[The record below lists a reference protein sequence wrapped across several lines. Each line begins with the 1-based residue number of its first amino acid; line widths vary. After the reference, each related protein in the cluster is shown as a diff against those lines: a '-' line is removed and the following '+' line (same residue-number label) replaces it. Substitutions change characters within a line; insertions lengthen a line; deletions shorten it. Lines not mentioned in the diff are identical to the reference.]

1 MKIHRNCS
9 LKKFNTFSVDEKAQ
23 LLLEVDN
30 ISDIP
35 NILSKQNK
43 KDEILVLGGG
53 SNILFT
59 KSYDG
64 LIINLKNKGKKIIQ
78 EDENSVLVEV
88 SAGENWHD
96 FVLWAIKNDFGGVEN
111 LSLIPGKV
119 GAAPIQNIGAY
130 GVELKDV
137 FYSCKGL
144 MLDSLSEFEFKKT
157 ECKFDYRTSIFKSKL
172 KNKTVITSVKL
183 ILTKSEHNFNIDY
196 KDLNINLLNT
206 ELSVKKISD
215 EVIKIRTSKLPDPN
229 FFGNCGS
236 FFKNPIVNS
245 FKYKSLLDKFPNT
258 PAYKIDDDNYKISAA
273 WLIDQSGFKNKKDKN
288 VGVYENQPLVI
299 INYGDA
305 TGNELLNFALKI
317 KETIYNNFEIG
328 LEEEV
333 IIM

>member
-1 MKIHRNCS
+1 MKIHRNSS
-9 LKKFNTFSVDEKAQ
+9 LKKFNTFNVDELAQ
-23 LLLEVDN
+23 LIIEIDN
-30 ISDIP
+30 ISDLP
-35 NILSKQNK
+35 NILSNK

-59 KSYDG
+59 KPYNG

-78 EDENSVLVEV
+78 EDEKTVLVEV
-88 SAGENWHD
+88 SAGENWHE
-96 FVLWAIKNDFGGVEN
+96 FVLWAIKNNFGGLEN
-111 LSLIPGKV
+111 LSLIPGNL

-130 GVELKDV
+130 GVELKDI

-144 MLDSLSEFEFKKT
+144 MLDTLSEFEFKKT
-157 ECKFDYRTSIFKSKL
+157 ECKFDYRTSIFKSTL

-183 ILTKSEHNFNIDY
+183 ILTKSKHNFNIDY
-196 KDLNINLLNT
+196 KDLNINLQDT

-215 EVIKIRTSKLPDPN
+215 EVIKIRTSKLPNPK

-245 FKYKSLLDKFPNT
+245 DTYKFLLDKFPNI
-258 PAYKIDDDNYKISAA
+258 PAHKIDDDNYKISAA

-299 INYGDA
+299 INYGKA
-305 TGNELLNFALKI
+305 TGKELLNFALNI

>member
-1 MKIHRNCS
+1 MKIHRNSS
-9 LKKFNTFSVDEKAQ
+9 LKKFNTFNVDEIAK

-30 ISDIP
+30 ISDLP
-35 NILSKQNK
+35 NVLSKQNK

-59 KSYDG
+59 ESYNG

-78 EDENSVLVEV
+78 EDKNSVLVEV

-96 FVLWAIKNDFGGVEN
+96 FVLWTIKNNFGGLEN
-111 LSLIPGKV
+111 LSLIPGNV

-273 WLIDQSGFKNKKDKN
+273 WLIDESGFKNKKDKN

-317 KETIYNNFEIG
+317 KETIYNNFEIV

>member
-1 MKIHRNCS
+1 MEIHRNSS
-9 LKKFNTFSVDEKAQ
+9 LKKFNTFNVDELAQ
-23 LLLEVDN
+23 LIIEIDN
-30 ISDIP
+30 ISDLP
-35 NILSKQNK
+35 NILSNK

-59 KSYDG
+59 KPYNG

-78 EDENSVLVEV
+78 EDENTVLVEV
-88 SAGENWHD
+88 SAGENWHE
-96 FVLWAIKNDFGGVEN
+96 FVLWAIKNNFGGLEN
-111 LSLIPGKV
+111 LSLIPGNL

-130 GVELKDV
+130 GVELKDI

-144 MLDSLSEFEFKKT
+144 MLDTLSEFEFKKT
-157 ECKFDYRTSIFKSKL
+157 ECKFDYRTSIFKSTL

-183 ILTKSEHNFNIDY
+183 ILTKSKHNFNIDY
-196 KDLNINLLNT
+196 KDLNINLQDT

-215 EVIKIRTSKLPDPN
+215 EVIKIRTSKLPNPK

-245 FKYKSLLDKFPNT
+245 DTYKSLLDKFPNI
-258 PAYKIDDDNYKISAA
+258 PAHKIDEDNYKISAA

-299 INYGDA
+299 INNGKA
-305 TGNELLNFALKI
+305 TGKELLNFALNI
-317 KETIYNNFEIG
+317 KETIYNNFEIE

>member
-1 MKIHRNCS
+1 MKIHRNSS
-9 LKKFNTFSVDEKAQ
+9 LKKFNTFNVDELAQ
-23 LLLEVDN
+23 LIIEIDN
-30 ISDIP
+30 ISDLP
-35 NILSKQNK
+35 NILSNK

-59 KSYDG
+59 KPYNG

-78 EDENSVLVEV
+78 EDENTVLVEV
-88 SAGENWHD
+88 SAGENWHE
-96 FVLWAIKNDFGGVEN
+96 FVLWAIKNNFGGLEN
-111 LSLIPGKV
+111 LSLIPGNL

-130 GVELKDV
+130 GVELKDI

-144 MLDSLSEFEFKKT
+144 ILDTLSEFEFKKT
-157 ECKFDYRTSIFKSKL
+157 ECKFDYRTSIFKSTL

-183 ILTKSEHNFNIDY
+183 ILTKSKHNFNIDY
-196 KDLNINLLNT
+196 KDLNINLQDT

-215 EVIKIRTSKLPDPN
+215 EVIKIRTSKLPNPK

-245 FKYKSLLDKFPNT
+245 DTYKSLLDKFPNI
-258 PAYKIDDDNYKISAA
+258 PAHKIDEDNYKISAA

-299 INYGDA
+299 INNGKA
-305 TGNELLNFALKI
+305 TGKELLNFALNI
-317 KETIYNNFEIG
+317 KETIYNNFEIE

>member
-1 MKIHRNCS
+1 MKIHRNSS
-9 LKKFNTFSVDEKAQ
+9 LKKFNTFNVDELAQ
-23 LLLEVDN
+23 LIIEIDN
-30 ISDIP
+30 ISDLP
-35 NILSKQNK
+35 NILSNK

-59 KSYDG
+59 KPYNG

-78 EDENSVLVEV
+78 EDENTVLVEV
-88 SAGENWHD
+88 SAGENWHE
-96 FVLWAIKNDFGGVEN
+96 FVLWAIKNNFGGLEN
-111 LSLIPGKV
+111 LSLIPGNL

-130 GVELKDV
+130 GVELKDI

-144 MLDSLSEFEFKKT
+144 MLDTLSEFEFKKT
-157 ECKFDYRTSIFKSKL
+157 ECKFDYRTSIFKSTL

-183 ILTKSEHNFNIDY
+183 ILTKSKHNFNIDY
-196 KDLNINLLNT
+196 KDLNINLQDT

-215 EVIKIRTSKLPDPN
+215 EVIKIRTSKLPNPK

-245 FKYKSLLDKFPNT
+245 DTYKSLLDKFPNI
-258 PAYKIDDDNYKISAA
+258 PAHKIDEDNYKISAA

-288 VGVYENQPLVI
+288 VGVYKNQPLVI
-299 INYGDA
+299 INYGKA
-305 TGNELLNFALKI
+305 TGKELLNFALNI
-317 KETIYNNFEIG
+317 KETIYNNFEIE

>member
-1 MKIHRNCS
+1 MKIHRNSS
-9 LKKFNTFSVDEKAQ
+9 LKKFNTFNVDELAQ
-23 LLLEVDN
+23 LIIEIDN
-30 ISDIP
+30 ISDLP
-35 NILSKQNK
+35 NILSNK

-59 KSYDG
+59 KPYNG

-78 EDENSVLVEV
+78 EDENTVLVEV
-88 SAGENWHD
+88 SAGENWHE
-96 FVLWAIKNDFGGVEN
+96 FVLWAIKNNFGGLEN
-111 LSLIPGKV
+111 LSLIPGNL

-130 GVELKDV
+130 GVELKDI

-144 MLDSLSEFEFKKT
+144 MLDTLSEFEFKKT
-157 ECKFDYRTSIFKSKL
+157 ECKFDYRTSIFKSTL
-172 KNKTVITSVKL
+172 KNKTVITSVKF
-183 ILTKSEHNFNIDY
+183 ILTKSKHNFNIDY
-196 KDLNINLLNT
+196 KDLNINLQDT

-215 EVIKIRTSKLPDPN
+215 EVIKIRTSKLPNPK

-245 FKYKSLLDKFPNT
+245 DTYKSLLDKFPNI
-258 PAYKIDDDNYKISAA
+258 PAHKIDEDNYKISAA

-299 INYGDA
+299 INNGKA
-305 TGNELLNFALKI
+305 TGKELLNFALNI
-317 KETIYNNFEIG
+317 KETIYNNFEIE

>member
-1 MKIHRNCS
+1 MKIHRNSS
-9 LKKFNTFSVDEKAQ
+9 LKKLNTFNVDEVAR
-23 LLLEVDN
+23 LIFVVDS
-30 ISDIP
+30 ISDLP
-35 NILSKQNK
+35 NILSNK

-59 KSYDG
+59 KPYNG

-78 EDENSVLVEV
+78 EDENTVLVEV
-88 SAGENWHD
+88 SAGENWHE
-96 FVLWAIKNDFGGVEN
+96 FVLWAIKNNFGGLEN
-111 LSLIPGKV
+111 LSLIPGNL

-130 GVELKDV
+130 GVELKDI

-144 MLDSLSEFEFKKT
+144 MLDTLSEFEFKKT
-157 ECKFDYRTSIFKSKL
+157 ECKFDYRTSIFKSTL

-183 ILTKSEHNFNIDY
+183 ILTKSKHNFNIDY
-196 KDLNINLLNT
+196 KDLNINLQDT

-215 EVIKIRTSKLPDPN
+215 EVIKIRTSKLPNPK

-245 FKYKSLLDKFPNT
+245 DTYKSLLDKFPNI
-258 PAYKIDDDNYKISAA
+258 PAHKIDEDNYKISAA

-299 INYGDA
+299 INNGKA
-305 TGNELLNFALKI
+305 TGKELLNFALNI
-317 KETIYNNFEIG
+317 KETIYNNFEIE

>member
-1 MKIHRNCS
+1 MKIHRNSS
-9 LKKFNTFSVDEKAQ
+9 LKKFNTFNVDELAQ
-23 LLLEVDN
+23 LIIEIDN
-30 ISDIP
+30 ISDLP
-35 NILSKQNK
+35 NILSNK

-59 KSYDG
+59 KPYNG

-78 EDENSVLVEV
+78 EDENTVLVEV
-88 SAGENWHD
+88 SAGENWHE
-96 FVLWAIKNDFGGVEN
+96 FVLWAIKNNFGGLEN
-111 LSLIPGKV
+111 LSLIPGNL

-130 GVELKDV
+130 GVELKDI

-144 MLDSLSEFEFKKT
+144 MLDTLSEFEFKKT
-157 ECKFDYRTSIFKSKL
+157 ECKFDYRTSIFKSTL

-183 ILTKSEHNFNIDY
+183 ILTKSKHNFNIDY
-196 KDLNINLLNT
+196 KDLNINLQDT

-215 EVIKIRTSKLPDPN
+215 EVIKIRTSKLPNPK

-245 FKYKSLLDKFPNT
+245 DTYKSLLDKFPNI
-258 PAYKIDDDNYKISAA
+258 PAHKIDEDNYKISAA

-299 INYGDA
+299 INNGKA
-305 TGNELLNFALKI
+305 TGKELLNFALNI
-317 KETIYNNFEIG
+317 KETIYNNFEIE

>member
-1 MKIHRNCS
+1 MKIHRNSS
-9 LKKFNTFSVDEKAQ
+9 LKKFNTFNVDELAQ
-23 LLLEVDN
+23 LIIEIDN
-30 ISDIP
+30 ISDLP
-35 NILSKQNK
+35 NILSNK

-59 KSYDG
+59 KPYNG

-78 EDENSVLVEV
+78 EDENTVLVEV
-88 SAGENWHD
+88 SAGENWHE
-96 FVLWAIKNDFGGVEN
+96 FVLWAIKNNFGGLEN
-111 LSLIPGKV
+111 LSLIPGNL

-130 GVELKDV
+130 GVELKDI

-144 MLDSLSEFEFKKT
+144 MLDTLSEFEFKKT
-157 ECKFDYRTSIFKSKL
+157 ECKFDYRTSIFKSTL
-172 KNKTVITSVKL
+172 RNKTVITSVKL
-183 ILTKSEHNFNIDY
+183 ILTKSKHNFNIDY
-196 KDLNINLLNT
+196 KDLNINLQDT

-215 EVIKIRTSKLPDPN
+215 EVIKIRTSKLPNPK

-245 FKYKSLLDKFPNT
+245 DTYKSLLDKFPNI
-258 PAYKIDDDNYKISAA
+258 PAHKIDEDNYKISAA

-299 INYGDA
+299 INNGKA
-305 TGNELLNFALKI
+305 TGKELLNFALNI
-317 KETIYNNFEIG
+317 KETIYNNFEIE

>member
-1 MKIHRNCS
+1 MEIHRNSS
-9 LKKFNTFSVDEKAQ
+9 LKKFNTFNVDELAQ
-23 LLLEVDN
+23 LIIEIDN
-30 ISDIP
+30 ISDLP
-35 NILSKQNK
+35 NILSNK

-59 KSYDG
+59 KPYNG

-78 EDENSVLVEV
+78 EDENTVLVEV
-88 SAGENWHD
+88 SAGENWHE
-96 FVLWAIKNDFGGVEN
+96 FVLWAIKNNFGGLEN
-111 LSLIPGKV
+111 LSLIPGNL

-130 GVELKDV
+130 GVELKDI

-144 MLDSLSEFEFKKT
+144 MLDTLSEFEFKKT
-157 ECKFDYRTSIFKSKL
+157 ECKFDYRTSIFKSTL

-183 ILTKSEHNFNIDY
+183 ILTKSKHNFNIDY
-196 KDLNINLLNT
+196 KDLNINLQDT

-215 EVIKIRTSKLPDPN
+215 EVIKIRTSKLPNPK

-245 FKYKSLLDKFPNT
+245 DTYKSLLDKFPNI
-258 PAYKIDDDNYKISAA
+258 PAHKIDEDNYKISAA

-299 INYGDA
+299 INYGKA
-305 TGNELLNFALKI
+305 TGKELLNFALNI
-317 KETIYNNFEIG
+317 KETIYNNFEIE

>member
-1 MKIHRNCS
+1 MKIHRNSS
-9 LKKFNTFSVDEKAQ
+9 LKKFNTFNVDELAQ
-23 LLLEVDN
+23 LIIEIDN
-30 ISDIP
+30 ISDLP
-35 NILSKQNK
+35 NILSNK

-59 KSYDG
+59 KPYNG

-78 EDENSVLVEV
+78 EDENTVLVEV
-88 SAGENWHD
+88 SAGENWHE
-96 FVLWAIKNDFGGVEN
+96 FVLWAIKNNFGGLEN
-111 LSLIPGKV
+111 LSLIPGNL

-130 GVELKDV
+130 GVELKDI

-144 MLDSLSEFEFKKT
+144 MLDTLSEFEFKKT
-157 ECKFDYRTSIFKSKL
+157 ECKFDYRTSIFKSTL

-183 ILTKSEHNFNIDY
+183 ILTKSKHNFNIDY
-196 KDLNINLLNT
+196 KDLNINLQDT

-215 EVIKIRTSKLPDPN
+215 EVIKIRTSKLPNPK

-245 FKYKSLLDKFPNT
+245 DTYKSLLDKFPNI
-258 PAYKIDDDNYKISAA
+258 PAHKIDEDNYKISAA

-288 VGVYENQPLVI
+288 VGVYKNQPLVI
-299 INYGDA
+299 INYGKA
-305 TGNELLNFALKI
+305 TGKELLNFALNI
-317 KETIYNNFEIG
+317 KEVIYNNFEIE

>member
-1 MKIHRNCS
+1 MEIHRNSS
-9 LKKFNTFSVDEKAQ
+9 LKKFNTFNVDEVAQ
-23 LLLEVDN
+23 LIFEIDN
-30 ISDIP
+30 ISDLP
-35 NILSKQNK
+35 NILSNK

-59 KSYDG
+59 KPYNG
-64 LIINLKNKGKKIIQ
+64 LIIKLKNKGKKIIQ
-78 EDENSVLVEV
+78 EDENAVLVEV
-88 SAGENWHD
+88 SAGENWHE
-96 FVLWAIKNDFGGVEN
+96 FVLWAIKNNFGGVEN
-111 LSLIPGKV
+111 LSLIPGNL

-130 GVELKDV
+130 GVELKDI

-144 MLDSLSEFEFKKT
+144 MLDTLSEFEFKKT
-157 ECKFDYRTSIFKSKL
+157 ECKFDYRTSIFKSTL

-183 ILTKSEHNFNIDY
+183 ILTKSKHNFNIDY
-196 KDLNINLLNT
+196 KDLNINLQNT

-215 EVIKIRTSKLPDPN
+215 EVIKIRTSKLPDPK

-245 FKYKSLLDKFPNT
+245 GTYKSLLDKFPNI
-258 PAYKIDDDNYKISAA
+258 PAHKIDEDNYKISAA

-299 INYGDA
+299 INNGKA
-305 TGNELLNFALKI
+305 TGRELLNFALNI
-317 KETIYNNFEIG
+317 KETIYNNFEIE

>member
-1 MKIHRNCS
+1 MEIHRNSS
-9 LKKFNTFSVDEKAQ
+9 LKKFNTFNVDEVAQ
-23 LLLEVDN
+23 LIFEIDN
-30 ISDIP
+30 ISDLP
-35 NILSKQNK
+35 NILSNK

-59 KSYDG
+59 KPYNG

-78 EDENSVLVEV
+78 EDENTVLVEV
-88 SAGENWHD
+88 SAGENWHE
-96 FVLWAIKNDFGGVEN
+96 FVLWAIKNNFGGVEN
-111 LSLIPGKV
+111 LSLIPGNL

-130 GVELKDV
+130 GVELKDI

-144 MLDSLSEFEFKKT
+144 MLDTLSEFEFKKR
-157 ECKFDYRTSIFKSKL
+157 ECKFDYRTSIFKSTL

-183 ILTKSEHNFNIDY
+183 ILTKSKHNFNIDY
-196 KDLNINLLNT
+196 KDLNINLQNT

-215 EVIKIRTSKLPDPN
+215 EVIKIRASKLPDPK

-245 FKYKSLLDKFPNT
+245 GTYKSLLDKFPNI
-258 PAYKIDDDNYKISAA
+258 PAHKIDEDNYKISAA

-299 INYGDA
+299 INYGKA
-305 TGNELLNFALKI
+305 TGKELLNFALNI

>member
-1 MKIHRNCS
+1 MKIHRNSS
-9 LKKFNTFSVDEKAQ
+9 LKKLNTFNVDEVAR
-23 LLLEVDN
+23 LIFVVDS
-30 ISDIP
+30 ISDLP
-35 NILSKQNK
+35 DILSNK

-78 EDENSVLVEV
+78 EDEKSVLVEV

-96 FVLWAIKNDFGGVEN
+96 FVLWAIKNNFGGLEN
-111 LSLIPGKV
+111 LSLIPGNV

-130 GVELKDV
+130 GVELKDI

-144 MLDSLSEFEFKKT
+144 MLDTLSEFEFKKT
-157 ECKFDYRTSIFKSKL
+157 ECEFDYRTSIFKSAL

-183 ILTKSEHNFNIDY
+183 ILTKSKHNYNIDY
-196 KDLNINLLNT
+196 KDLNINLKNT

-215 EVIKIRTSKLPDPN
+215 EVIKIRTSKLPDPK

-245 FKYKSLLDKFPNT
+245 YTYESLLDKFPNT
-258 PAYKIDDDNYKISAA
+258 PAHKIDEDNYKISAA

-288 VGVYENQPLVI
+288 VGVYKNQPLVI
-299 INYGDA
+299 INYGKA
-305 TGNELLNFALKI
+305 TGKELLNFALNI
-317 KETIYNNFEIG
+317 KETIYNNFEIE

>member
-1 MKIHRNCS
+1 MKIYRNSS
-9 LKKFNTFSVDEKAQ
+9 LKKLNTFNVDEVAR
-23 LLLEVDN
+23 LIFVVDS
-30 ISDIP
+30 ISDLP
-35 NILSKQNK
+35 NILSNK

-59 KSYDG
+59 KPYNG

-96 FVLWAIKNDFGGVEN
+96 FVLWTIKNNFGGLEN
-111 LSLIPGKV
+111 LSLIPGNV

-130 GVELKDV
+130 GVELKDI

-144 MLDSLSEFEFKKT
+144 MLDTLSEFEFKKT
-157 ECKFDYRTSIFKSKL
+157 ECEFDYRTSIFKSRL
-172 KNKTVITSVKL
+172 KNKIVITSVKL
-183 ILTKSEHNFNIDY
+183 ILTKSKHNYNIDY
-196 KDLNINLLNT
+196 KDLNINLKNT

-215 EVIKIRTSKLPDPN
+215 EVIKIRTSKLPDPK

-245 FKYKSLLDKFPNT
+245 YTYESILDKFPNT
-258 PAYKIDDDNYKISAA
+258 PAHKIDDNNYKISAA

-299 INYGDA
+299 INYGKA
-305 TGNELLNFALKI
+305 TGKELLNFALNI

>member
-1 MKIHRNCS
+1 MKIHRNSS
-9 LKKFNTFSVDEKAQ
+9 LKKFNTFNVDEIAK

-30 ISDIP
+30 ISDLP
-35 NILSKQNK
+35 NVLSKQNK

-59 KSYDG
+59 ESYNG
-64 LIINLKNKGKKIIQ
+64 LIINLKNKGKKILQ
-78 EDENSVLVEV
+78 EDKNSVLVEV

-96 FVLWAIKNDFGGVEN
+96 FVLWTIKNNFGGLEN
-111 LSLIPGKV
+111 LSLIPGNV

-258 PAYKIDDDNYKISAA
+258 PAYKIDDDNYIISAA

>member
-1 MKIHRNCS
+1 MKIHRNSS
-9 LKKFNTFSVDEKAQ
+9 LKKFNTFNVDEIAK

-30 ISDIP
+30 ISDLP
-35 NILSKQNK
+35 NVLSKQNK

-59 KSYDG
+59 ESYNG

-78 EDENSVLVEV
+78 EDKNSVLVEV

-96 FVLWAIKNDFGGVEN
+96 FVLWTIKNNFGGLEN
-111 LSLIPGKV
+111 LSLIPGNV

-317 KETIYNNFEIG
+317 KETIYNNFEIV

>member
-1 MKIHRNCS
+1 MKIYRNSS
-9 LKKFNTFSVDEKAQ
+9 LKKFNTFNVDEIAK

-30 ISDIP
+30 ISDLP
-35 NILSKQNK
+35 NVLSKQNK

-59 KSYDG
+59 ESYNG

-78 EDENSVLVEV
+78 EDKNSVLVEV

-96 FVLWAIKNDFGGVEN
+96 FVLWTIKNNFGGLEN
-111 LSLIPGKV
+111 LSLIPGNV

-273 WLIDQSGFKNKKDKN
+273 WLIDESGFKNKKDKN

-317 KETIYNNFEIG
+317 KETIYNNFEIV

>member
-1 MKIHRNCS
+1 MKIHRNSS
-9 LKKFNTFSVDEKAQ
+9 LKKLNTFNVDEVAR
-23 LLLEVDN
+23 LIFVVDS
-30 ISDIP
+30 ISDLP
-35 NILSKQNK
+35 NILSNK
-43 KDEILVLGGG
+43 KDKILVLGGG

-78 EDENSVLVEV
+78 EDEKSVLVEV

-96 FVLWAIKNDFGGVEN
+96 FVLWAIKNNFGGLEN
-111 LSLIPGKV
+111 LSLIPGNV

-130 GVELKDV
+130 GVELKDI

-144 MLDSLSEFEFKKT
+144 MLDTLSEFEFKKT
-157 ECKFDYRTSIFKSKL
+157 ECEFDYRTSIFKSAL

-183 ILTKSEHNFNIDY
+183 ILTKSKHNYNIDY
-196 KDLNINLLNT
+196 KDLNINLKNT

-215 EVIKIRTSKLPDPN
+215 EVIKIRTSKLPDPK

-245 FKYKSLLDKFPNT
+245 FTYESLLDKFPNT
-258 PAYKIDDDNYKISAA
+258 PAHKIDDNNYKISAA

-288 VGVYENQPLVI
+288 VGVYKNQPLVI
-299 INYGDA
+299 INYGKA
-305 TGNELLNFALKI
+305 TGKELLNFALNI
-317 KETIYNNFEIG
+317 KETIYNNFEIE

>member
-1 MKIHRNCS
+1 MEIHRNSS
-9 LKKFNTFSVDEKAQ
+9 LKKFNTFNVDEVAQ
-23 LLLEVDN
+23 LIFEIDN
-30 ISDIP
+30 ISDLP
-35 NILSKQNK
+35 NILSNK

-64 LIINLKNKGKKIIQ
+64 LIINLKSTGKKIIQ

-96 FVLWAIKNDFGGVEN
+96 FVLWTIKNNFGGLEN
-111 LSLIPGKV
+111 LSLIPGNV

-130 GVELKDV
+130 GVELKDI

-144 MLDSLSEFEFKKT
+144 MLDTLSEFEFKKT
-157 ECKFDYRTSIFKSKL
+157 ECKFDYRTSIFKSTL

-183 ILTKSEHNFNIDY
+183 ILTKSKHNFNIDY
-196 KDLNINLLNT
+196 KDLNINLQNT

-215 EVIKIRTSKLPDPN
+215 EVIKIRTSKLPDPK

-245 FKYKSLLDKFPNT
+245 GTYKSLLDKFPNI
-258 PAYKIDDDNYKISAA
+258 PAHKIDDDNYKISAA

-299 INYGDA
+299 INYGKA
-305 TGNELLNFALKI
+305 TGKELLNFALNI

>member
-1 MKIHRNCS
+1 MKIHRNSS
-9 LKKFNTFSVDEKAQ
+9 LKKFNTFNVDELAQ
-23 LLLEVDN
+23 LIIEIDN
-30 ISDIP
+30 ISDLL
-35 NILSKQNK
+35 NILSYK

-59 KSYDG
+59 KPYNG

-78 EDENSVLVEV
+78 EDENTVIVEV
-88 SAGENWHD
+88 SAGENWHE
-96 FVLWAIKNDFGGVEN
+96 FVLWAIKNNFGGLEN
-111 LSLIPGKV
+111 LSLIPGNL

-130 GVELKDV
+130 GVELKDI

-144 MLDSLSEFEFKKT
+144 MLDTLSEFEFKKT
-157 ECKFDYRTSIFKSKL
+157 ECKFDYRTSIFKSTL

-183 ILTKSEHNFNIDY
+183 ILTKSKHNFNIDY
-196 KDLNINLLNT
+196 KDLNINLQDT

-215 EVIKIRTSKLPDPN
+215 EVIKIRTSKLPNPK

-245 FKYKSLLDKFPNT
+245 DTYKSLLDKFPNI
-258 PAYKIDDDNYKISAA
+258 PAHKIDEVNYKISAA

-299 INYGDA
+299 INNGKA
-305 TGNELLNFALKI
+305 TGKELLNFALNI
-317 KETIYNNFEIG
+317 KETIYNNFEIE

-333 IIM
+333 III

>member
-1 MKIHRNCS
+1 MKIHRNSS
-9 LKKFNTFSVDEKAQ
+9 LKKFNTFNVDELAQ
-23 LLLEVDN
+23 LIIEIDN
-30 ISDIP
+30 ISDLP
-35 NILSKQNK
+35 NILSNK

-59 KSYDG
+59 KPYNG

-78 EDENSVLVEV
+78 EDENTVLVEV
-88 SAGENWHD
+88 SAGENWHE
-96 FVLWAIKNDFGGVEN
+96 FVLWAIKNNFGGLEN
-111 LSLIPGKV
+111 LSLIPGNL

-130 GVELKDV
+130 GVELKDI

-144 MLDSLSEFEFKKT
+144 MLDTLSEFEFKKT
-157 ECKFDYRTSIFKSKL
+157 ECKFDYRTSIFKSTL

-183 ILTKSEHNFNIDY
+183 ILTKSKHNFNIDY
-196 KDLNINLLNT
+196 KDLNINLQNT

-215 EVIKIRTSKLPDPN
+215 EVIKIRASKLPDPK

-245 FKYKSLLDKFPNT
+245 DTYKSLLDKFPNI
-258 PAYKIDDDNYKISAA
+258 PAHKIDEDNYKISSA

-299 INYGDA
+299 INNGKA
-305 TGNELLNFALKI
+305 TGKELLNFALNI
-317 KETIYNNFEIG
+317 KETIYDNFEIE

>member
-1 MKIHRNCS
+1 MKIHRNSS
-9 LKKFNTFSVDEKAQ
+9 LKKFNTFNVDELAQ
-23 LLLEVDN
+23 LIIEIDN
-30 ISDIP
+30 ISDLP
-35 NILSKQNK
+35 NILSNK

-59 KSYDG
+59 KPYNG

-78 EDENSVLVEV
+78 EDENTVLVEV
-88 SAGENWHD
+88 SAGENWHE
-96 FVLWAIKNDFGGVEN
+96 FVLWAIKNNFGGVEN
-111 LSLIPGKV
+111 LSLIPGNL

-130 GVELKDV
+130 GVELKDI

-144 MLDSLSEFEFKKT
+144 MLDTLSEFEFKKT
-157 ECKFDYRTSIFKSKL
+157 ECKFDYRTSIFKSTL

-183 ILTKSEHNFNIDY
+183 ILTKSKHNYNIDY
-196 KDLNINLLNT
+196 KDLNINLKNT
-206 ELSVKKISD
+206 ELSVKSISD
-215 EVIKIRTSKLPDPN
+215 EVIKIRSSKLPDPK

-245 FKYKSLLDKFPNT
+245 YTYESLLDKFPNT
-258 PAYKIDDDNYKISAA
+258 PAHKIDDNNYKISAA

-288 VGVYENQPLVI
+288 VGVYKNQPLVI
-299 INYGDA
+299 INYGKA
-305 TGNELLNFALKI
+305 TGNELLNFALNI
-317 KETIYNNFEIG
+317 KETIYNNFEIE

>member
-130 GVELKDV
+130 GVELKDI

-157 ECKFDYRTSIFKSKL
+157 ECKFDYRTSIFKSTL
-172 KNKTVITSVKL
+172 KNKTLITSVKL
-183 ILTKSEHNFNIDY
+183 LLTKSAHNFNIDY

-215 EVIKIRTSKLPDPN
+215 EVIKIRTSKLPNPKL
-229 FFGNCGS
+229 FGNCGS

-245 FKYKSLLDKFPNT
+245 SKYESLLDKFPNT
-258 PAYKIDDDNYKISAA
+258 PAHKVDADNYKISAA

-299 INYGDA
+299 INYGRA

-317 KETIYNNFEIG
+317 KETIYSNFEIE

>member
-1 MKIHRNCS
+1 MEIHRNSS
-9 LKKFNTFSVDEKAQ
+9 LKKFNTFNVDELAQ
-23 LLLEVDN
+23 LIIEIDN
-30 ISDIP
+30 ISDLP
-35 NILSKQNK
+35 NILSNK

-59 KSYDG
+59 KPYNG

-78 EDENSVLVEV
+78 EDENTVLVEV
-88 SAGENWHD
+88 SAGENWHE
-96 FVLWAIKNDFGGVEN
+96 FVLWAIKNNFGGLEN
-111 LSLIPGKV
+111 LSLIPGNL

-130 GVELKDV
+130 GVELKDI

-144 MLDSLSEFEFKKT
+144 MLDTLSEFEFKKT
-157 ECKFDYRTSIFKSKL
+157 ECKFDYRTSIFKSTL

-183 ILTKSEHNFNIDY
+183 ILTKSKHNFNIDY
-196 KDLNINLLNT
+196 KDLNINLQDT

-215 EVIKIRTSKLPDPN
+215 EVIKIRTSKLPNPK

-245 FKYKSLLDKFPNT
+245 ATYKSLLDKFPNI
-258 PAYKIDDDNYKISAA
+258 PAHKIDEDNYKISAA

-299 INYGDA
+299 INNGKA
-305 TGNELLNFALKI
+305 TGKELLNFALNI
-317 KETIYNNFEIG
+317 KETIYNNFEIE

>member
-1 MKIHRNCS
+1 MKIHRNSS
-9 LKKFNTFSVDEKAQ
+9 LKKFNTFNVDELAQ
-23 LLLEVDN
+23 LIIEIDN
-30 ISDIP
+30 ISDLP
-35 NILSKQNK
+35 NILSNK

-59 KSYDG
+59 KPYNG

-78 EDENSVLVEV
+78 EDENTVLVEV
-88 SAGENWHD
+88 SAGENWHE
-96 FVLWAIKNDFGGVEN
+96 FVLWAIKNNFGGLEN
-111 LSLIPGKV
+111 LSLIPGNL

-130 GVELKDV
+130 GVELKDI

-144 MLDSLSEFEFKKT
+144 MLDTLSEFEFKKT
-157 ECKFDYRTSIFKSKL
+157 ECKFDYRTSIFKSTL

-183 ILTKSEHNFNIDY
+183 ILTKSKHNFNIDY
-196 KDLNINLLNT
+196 KDLNINLQNT

-215 EVIKIRTSKLPDPN
+215 EVIKIRTSKLPNPK

-245 FKYKSLLDKFPNT
+245 DTYKSLLDKFPNI
-258 PAYKIDDDNYKISAA
+258 PAHKIDEDNYKISAA

-299 INYGDA
+299 INNGKA
-305 TGNELLNFALKI
+305 TGKELLNFALNI
-317 KETIYNNFEIG
+317 KETIYNNFEIE

>member
-1 MKIHRNCS
+1 MEIHRNSS
-9 LKKFNTFSVDEKAQ
+9 LKKFNTFNVDELAQ
-23 LLLEVDN
+23 LIIEIDN
-30 ISDIP
+30 ISDLP
-35 NILSKQNK
+35 NILSNK

-59 KSYDG
+59 KPYNG

-78 EDENSVLVEV
+78 EDENTVLVEV
-88 SAGENWHD
+88 SAGENWHE
-96 FVLWAIKNDFGGVEN
+96 FVLWAIKNNFGGLEN
-111 LSLIPGKV
+111 LSLIPGNL

-130 GVELKDV
+130 GVELKDI

-144 MLDSLSEFEFKKT
+144 MLDTLSEFEFKKT
-157 ECKFDYRTSIFKSKL
+157 ECKFDYRTSIFKSTL

-183 ILTKSEHNFNIDY
+183 ILTKTKHNFNIDY
-196 KDLNINLLNT
+196 KDLNINLQDT

-215 EVIKIRTSKLPDPN
+215 EVIKIRTSKLPNPK

-245 FKYKSLLDKFPNT
+245 DTYKSLLDKFPNI
-258 PAYKIDDDNYKISAA
+258 PAHKIDEDNYKISAA

-299 INYGDA
+299 INNGKA
-305 TGNELLNFALKI
+305 TGKELLNFALNI
-317 KETIYNNFEIG
+317 KETIYNNFEIE

>member
-130 GVELKDV
+130 GVELKDI

-144 MLDSLSEFEFKKT
+144 MLDSLSEFEFNEDWAK
-157 ECKFDYRTSIFKSKL
+157 
-172 KNKTVITSVKL
+172 
-183 ILTKSEHNFNIDY
+183 FNINNRTKHDASISSGLAIMACNKHKY
-196 KDLNINLLNT
+196 RPNAKRAVAPISLGI
-206 ELSVKKISD
+206 KK
-215 EVIKIRTSKLPDPN
+215 
-229 FFGNCGS
+229 
-236 FFKNPIVNS
+236 
-245 FKYKSLLDKFPNT
+245 
-258 PAYKIDDDNYKISAA
+258 
-273 WLIDQSGFKNKKDKN
+273 
-288 VGVYENQPLVI
+288 
-299 INYGDA
+299 
-305 TGNELLNFALKI
+305 
-317 KETIYNNFEIG
+317 YNNKGYSSKIQ
-328 LEEEV
+328 
-333 IIM
+333 

>member
-1 MKIHRNCS
+1 MKIHRNSS
-9 LKKFNTFSVDEKAQ
+9 LKKFNTFNVDELAQ
-23 LLLEVDN
+23 LIIEIDN
-30 ISDIP
+30 ISDLP
-35 NILSKQNK
+35 NILSNK

-59 KSYDG
+59 KPYNG

-78 EDENSVLVEV
+78 EDENTVLVEV
-88 SAGENWHD
+88 SAGENWHE
-96 FVLWAIKNDFGGVEN
+96 FVLWAIKNNFGGLEN
-111 LSLIPGKV
+111 LSLIPGNL

-130 GVELKDV
+130 GVELKDI

-144 MLDSLSEFEFKKT
+144 MLDTLSEFEFKKT
-157 ECKFDYRTSIFKSKL
+157 ECKFDYRTSIFKSTL

-183 ILTKSEHNFNIDY
+183 ILTKSKHNFNIDY
-196 KDLNINLLNT
+196 KDLNINLQDT

-215 EVIKIRTSKLPDPN
+215 EVIKIRTSKLPNPK

-245 FKYKSLLDKFPNT
+245 DTYKSLLDKFPNI
-258 PAYKIDDDNYKISAA
+258 PAHKIDDDNYKISAA

-299 INYGDA
+299 INNGKA
-305 TGNELLNFALKI
+305 TGKELLNFALNI
-317 KETIYNNFEIG
+317 KETIYNNFEIE

>member
-1 MKIHRNCS
+1 MEIHRNSS
-9 LKKFNTFSVDEKAQ
+9 LKKFNTFNVDELAQ
-23 LLLEVDN
+23 LIIEIDN
-30 ISDIP
+30 ISDLP
-35 NILSKQNK
+35 NILSNK

-59 KSYDG
+59 KPYNG

-78 EDENSVLVEV
+78 EDENTVLVEV
-88 SAGENWHD
+88 SAGENWHE
-96 FVLWAIKNDFGGVEN
+96 FVLWAIKNNFGGLEN
-111 LSLIPGKV
+111 LSLIPGNL

-130 GVELKDV
+130 GVELKDI

-144 MLDSLSEFEFKKT
+144 MLDTLSEFEFKKT
-157 ECKFDYRTSIFKSKL
+157 ECKFDYRTSIFKSTL

-183 ILTKSEHNFNIDY
+183 ILTKSKHNFNIDY
-196 KDLNINLLNT
+196 KDLNINLQDT

-215 EVIKIRTSKLPDPN
+215 EVIKIRTSKLPNPK

-245 FKYKSLLDKFPNT
+245 DTYKSLLDKFPNI
-258 PAYKIDDDNYKISAA
+258 PAHKIDEDNYKISAA

-299 INYGDA
+299 INNGKA
-305 TGNELLNFALKI
+305 TGKELLNFALNI
-317 KETIYNNFEIG
+317 KETIYNNFEIK

>member
-1 MKIHRNCS
+1 MEIHRNSS
-9 LKKFNTFSVDEKAQ
+9 LKKFNTFNVDELAQ
-23 LLLEVDN
+23 LIIEIDN
-30 ISDIP
+30 ISDLP
-35 NILSKQNK
+35 NILSNK

-59 KSYDG
+59 KPYNG

-78 EDENSVLVEV
+78 EDENTVLVEV
-88 SAGENWHD
+88 SAGENWHE
-96 FVLWAIKNDFGGVEN
+96 FVLWAIKNNFGGLEN
-111 LSLIPGKV
+111 LSLIPGNL

-130 GVELKDV
+130 GVELKDI

-144 MLDSLSEFEFKKT
+144 MLDTLSEFEFKKT
-157 ECKFDYRTSIFKSKL
+157 ECKFDYRTSIFKSTL

-183 ILTKSEHNFNIDY
+183 ILTKSKHNFNIDY
-196 KDLNINLLNT
+196 KDLNINLQDT

-215 EVIKIRTSKLPDPN
+215 EVIKIRTSKLPNPK

-245 FKYKSLLDKFPNT
+245 DTYKSLLDKFPNI
-258 PAYKIDDDNYKISAA
+258 PAHKIDEDNYKISAA
-273 WLIDQSGFKNKKDKN
+273 WLIDHSGFKNKKDKN

-299 INYGDA
+299 INNGKA
-305 TGNELLNFALKI
+305 TGKELLNFALNI
-317 KETIYNNFEIG
+317 KETIYNNFEIE

>member
-1 MKIHRNCS
+1 MEIHRNSS
-9 LKKFNTFSVDEKAQ
+9 LKKFNTFNVDELAQ
-23 LLLEVDN
+23 LIIEIDN
-30 ISDIP
+30 ISDLP
-35 NILSKQNK
+35 NILSNK

-59 KSYDG
+59 KPYNG

-78 EDENSVLVEV
+78 EDENTVLVEV
-88 SAGENWHD
+88 SAGENWHE
-96 FVLWAIKNDFGGVEN
+96 FVLWAIKNNFGGLEN
-111 LSLIPGKV
+111 LSLIPGNL

-130 GVELKDV
+130 GVELKDI

-144 MLDSLSEFEFKKT
+144 MLDTLSEFEFKKT
-157 ECKFDYRTSIFKSKL
+157 ECKFDYRTSIFKSTL

-183 ILTKSEHNFNIDY
+183 ILTKSKHNFNIDY
-196 KDLNINLLNT
+196 KDLNINLQDT

-215 EVIKIRTSKLPDPN
+215 EVIKIRTSKLPNPK

-245 FKYKSLLDKFPNT
+245 DTYKSLLDKFPNI
-258 PAYKIDDDNYKISAA
+258 PAHKIDDDNYKISAA

-299 INYGDA
+299 INNGKA
-305 TGNELLNFALKI
+305 TGKELLNFALNI
-317 KETIYNNFEIG
+317 KETIYNNFEIE

>member
-1 MKIHRNCS
+1 MKIHRNSS
-9 LKKFNTFSVDEKAQ
+9 LKKFNTFNVDELAQ
-23 LLLEVDN
+23 LIIEIDN
-30 ISDIP
+30 ISDLP
-35 NILSKQNK
+35 NILSNK

-59 KSYDG
+59 KPYNG

-78 EDENSVLVEV
+78 EDENTVLVEV
-88 SAGENWHD
+88 SAGENWHE
-96 FVLWAIKNDFGGVEN
+96 FVLWAIKNNFGGLEN
-111 LSLIPGKV
+111 LSLIPGNL

-130 GVELKDV
+130 GVELKDI

-144 MLDSLSEFEFKKT
+144 MLDTLSEFEFKKT
-157 ECKFDYRTSIFKSKL
+157 ECKFDYRTSIFKSTL

-183 ILTKSEHNFNIDY
+183 ILTKSKHNFNIDY
-196 KDLNINLLNT
+196 KDLNINLQDT

-215 EVIKIRTSKLPDPN
+215 EVIKIRTSKLPNPK

-245 FKYKSLLDKFPNT
+245 DTYKSLLDKFPNI
-258 PAYKIDDDNYKISAA
+258 PAHKIDEDNYKISAA

-299 INYGDA
+299 INNGKA
-305 TGNELLNFALKI
+305 TGRELLNFALNI
-317 KETIYNNFEIG
+317 KETIYNNFEIE